1 MGRVTWGIPDRLLH
15 VVVSAGGL
23 TAAVETGTHRGTST
37 RLLARRFPQVV
48 TIEADA
54 TLAHEAAIGL
64 ADLGGVRVV
73 HGDSRDVLPGLVA
86 DLTRPALFWLDGHFC
101 GSGTYGR
108 DRQCPVLAEIA
119 TIIASPVPHVV
130 LIDDA
135 RLFLAPPPRPL
146 DPLQWPSIA
155 DICRAIDGGIVP
167 RHVAVHDD
175 VVMAMPEP
183 VYAGVGPWLVDAA
196 DEREAA
202 PHRTIRARL
211 RRRLHRLVGRGAGGA
226 PA

>member
-1 MGRVTWGIPDRLLH
+1 MGRVTWGIPERLLDA
-15 VVVSAGGL
+15 VVSAGELAG
-23 TAAVETGTHRGTST
+23 AVETGTHRGTST

-54 TLAHEAAIGL
+54 TLAREAAVGL
-64 ADLGGVRVV
+64 AGFGGVRVV

-86 DLTRPALFWLDGHFC
+86 EFSRPALFWLDGHFC
-101 GSGTYGR
+101 GSDTYGR

-119 TIIASPVPHVV
+119 TIVASPVPHVILV
-130 LIDDA
+130 DDA

-146 DPLQWPSIA
+146 DPGQWPSIA
-155 DICRAIDGGIVP
+155 ELCRAIDRGIVA

-175 VVMAMPEP
+175 VVVAMPEA
-183 VYAGVGPWLVDAA
+183 VYTGFGSWLVDVA

-211 RRRLHRLVGRGAGGA
+211 RRRLDRLLGRGAGGA